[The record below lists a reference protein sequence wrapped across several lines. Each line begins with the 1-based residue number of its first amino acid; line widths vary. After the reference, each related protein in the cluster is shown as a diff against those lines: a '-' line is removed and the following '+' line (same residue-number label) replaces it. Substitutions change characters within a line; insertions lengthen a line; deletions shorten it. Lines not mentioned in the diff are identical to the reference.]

1 MSRINFVLLYENVIA
16 CSVTKELLGTKTREQ
31 VCVLSSSCPQYPQ
44 PKVVLARLRGDGAG
58 AGARGGGRAG
68 AAPAAAVPLLRGHGG
83 RGGAEA
89 GGRQGDPARG
99 DRAHRC
105 QHHCQNSSPHH
116 CYPRQTRRSSSAP
129 PRAACASCAAPAAA
143 ASWRA
148 ARAAATWSAAAARS
162 TRPRSA
168 PASPGS
174 ATHPTCSTSSC
185 PSGEHC
191 IIAPLHDSHDII

>member
-1 MSRINFVLLYENVIA
+1 MIRDKDIKTSLCLSLNV
-16 CSVTKELLGTKTREQ
+16 
-31 VCVLSSSCPQYPQ
+31 SCPQYPQ
-44 PKVVLARLRGDGAG
+44 PKVVLVLRGDGAG

-105 QHHCQNSSPHH
+105 RHHGRQSENSSPHH

-129 PRAACASCAAPAAA
+129 PRAASASCAAPAAA

-148 ARAAATWSAAAARS
+148 APAAATWSAAAARS

-174 ATHPTCSTSSC
+174 ATPLTCSTSSC
-185 PSGEHC
+185 PSGGDCVLKLTTE
-191 IIAPLHDSHDII
+191 I